1 MRERLRRWLASAGQ
15 LALSAGLL
23 WMGLDLAHAQSAPAP
38 TTTATVDAAALFQQH
53 CASCHG
59 TPPTAQGK
67 HANTGKVIAPLAPA
81 FNAKAFTDTAK
92 VDNIREMLRRGNYPL
107 DPRKI
112 AESIVELEKL
122 L

>member
-38 TTTATVDAAALFQQH
+38 TTTATVDAAALFQHH

-59 TPPTAQGK
+59 TQR
-67 HANTGKVIAPLAPA
+67 TGAMGPA
-81 FNAKAFTDTAK
+81 LLP
-92 VDNIREMLRRGNYPL
+92 VCLERLRRP
-107 DPRKI
+107 
-112 AESIVELEKL
+112 
-122 L
+122 